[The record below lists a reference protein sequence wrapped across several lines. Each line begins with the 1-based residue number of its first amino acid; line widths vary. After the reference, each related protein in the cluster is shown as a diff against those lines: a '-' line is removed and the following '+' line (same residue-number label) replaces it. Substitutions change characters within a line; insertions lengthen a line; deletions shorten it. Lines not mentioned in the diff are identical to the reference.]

1 MWFQILKRPQ
11 HFCGKLQICLLVKY
25 IPLCCI
31 SLYIYTYTCIFKLFN
46 IFLSLSLGIY
56 IYNTHIYIV
65 YIYICINLCMYYMYY
80 VVSTLLFSRKNHPEG
95 WSFWVA
101 SRRPDA
107 CIIGVGSWPGDGI
120 GAMDNWWKL
129 DEDGYHP
136 YKEFIEKIHFQKK
149 YDHLYGNWWVIEE
162 LEGNFWL
169 DLASNSREFA
179 KFEEI
184 PRAKQQ
190 WFSPTSDFGFI
201 NLQEWLEFLIFHGNP
216 W

>member
-1 MWFQILKRPQ
+1 M
-11 HFCGKLQICLLVKY
+11 Y
-25 IPLCCI
+25 IPIIKYLSL
-31 SLYIYTYTCIFKLFN
+31 SLYIYINY
-46 IFLSLSLGIY
+46 
-56 IYNTHIYIV
+56 THIYIV
-65 YIYICINLCMYYMYY
+65 YIYMYKFMYVLYVLCSINI
-80 VVSTLLFSRKNHPEG
+80 VVFSEKSSRG
-95 WSFWVA
+95 VIILGRF

-136 YKEFIEKIHFQKK
+136 YKEIIEKNHFQKK
-149 YDHLYGNWWVIEE
+149 YHHLYGNWWVIEE

-169 DLASNSREFA
+169 DLAWNSREFA